1 VTVNPKT
8 EAVGPLKAPGLR
20 FRIDRMSVPEAAR
33 DEFLRTMHRNLAFI
47 EALPGFL
54 GHVVLEKTGGPTEFN
69 FTTIAAWESEAAI
82 REGVARVRSY
92 YEQIG
97 FDVAEFTARLGIR
110 VEVGEFQA
118 PAGLQKSP

>member
-1 VTVNPKT
+1 MTTNPRT
-8 EAVGPLKAPGLR
+8 EAVSALKAPGLR

-33 DEFLRTMHRNLAFI
+33 DEFLRTMHRNLDFV
-47 EALPGFL
+47 ETLPGFL
-54 GHVVLEKTGGPTEFN
+54 GHVVFEKTTGPTEFN

-82 REGVARVRSY
+82 REAVARVRSY

-97 FDVAEFTARLGIR
+97 FDIAALTARLGIR
-110 VEVGEFQA
+110 VEMGEFQA